1 MKRFALAVG
10 ACALVMTAAACKS
23 GADSVSAPQPG
34 TSQLTSDDT
43 LEAVAYSVGQA
54 TVADLSVFGTS
65 GTMLGFDASSAA
77 AAFSISPASR
87 SNALGGGCTFDSG
100 TGRFDCPPVTTDGL
114 TLVRSFA
121 FFDASGSPMMK
132 FDSTTASANIM
143 ATETGVRP
151 SLTGADTVNRNR
163 NVTVSGLLGH
173 NTTRIWNG
181 SGVRSDG
188 GYWSDRLALRTY
200 DVQDNTTFTNIVV
213 TLPRLL
219 HLWPTSGSVSRSVR
233 VTGSVNR
240 GGVIKTF
247 TVSKDITVTFN
258 GTEQVPMTI
267 GGVSYTLD
275 LLTGQAT
282 RN

>member
-1 MKRFALAVG
+1 
-10 ACALVMTAAACKS
+10 
-23 GADSVSAPQPG
+23 
-34 TSQLTSDDT
+34 
-43 LEAVAYSVGQA
+43 
-54 TVADLSVFGTS
+54 
-65 GTMLGFDASSAA
+65 
-77 AAFSISPASR
+77 
-87 SNALGGGCTFDSG
+87 
-100 TGRFDCPPVTTDGL
+100 
-114 TLVRSFA
+114 
-121 FFDASGSPMMK
+121 
-132 FDSTTASANIM
+132 M

-163 NVTVSGLLGH
+163 NVTVSGLLGR

-188 GYWSDRLALRTY
+188 GYWSDRLAARTY

-219 HLWPTSGSVSRSVR
+219 HPWPTSGSVSRTVR

-247 TVSKDITVTFN
+247 TVSKDVTITFN
-258 GTEQVPMTI
+258 GTETVPMTI

-282 RN
+282 KN